1 MDENGVFNMDLAK
14 EYMRQ
19 SHAGHEW
26 EQKVSDK
33 LVEKC
38 VNEVSAQEVQKVHAY
53 GEECNLQMAKF
64 SYCMWKEYFL
74 SCPLERQQGYIK
86 RCNKLREKLIKKS
99 EKVEKVEKVEKIE
112 KV

>member
-1 MDENGVFNMDLAK
+1 MNENGVLNVELAK

-19 SHAGHEW
+19 FHAGHEW
-26 EQKVSDK
+26 EQTASDK

-38 VNEVSAQEVQKVHAY
+38 VNEVSTGGIQRVHAY

-74 SCPLERQQGYIK
+74 SCPLERQQGSLK
-86 RCNKLREKLIKKS
+86 RCNKLREKLLKKNEKI
-99 EKVEKVEKVEKIE
+99 EKVEKV
-112 KV
+112 